1 MNIPFLSLHD
11 VTAKYKDEIHE
22 AVKRVVDS
30 GWYLQGKENEQF
42 EKHYAEYIGTKHCIG
57 CANGLDALIWIFR
70 AYIEL
75 GVMQPGDEVIVP
87 ANTYIATILAITENG
102 LIPVLVEPRQ
112 DTLQIDD
119 SLIEE
124 RITERTK
131 AICIVH
137 LYGRLAYTEKIGELC
152 AKYGLKLIEDNA
164 QAHGCSYR
172 APQSPEGEVVA
183 TTMQE
188 RTGVN
193 MADPAYYPTL
203 KKRAAEMRANP
214 TEAENILW
222 NALSEQKL
230 GYKIRRQH
238 IVSQYILDFAYHD
251 CRLAIELDGGYHNTE
266 DQQYDDA
273 VRTKNL
279 EALGWHVLRFTN
291 DEVYNNLDEVL
302 AKIKSAIESA
312 TATSPTD
319 ASPLGECGA
328 GRLAKRTGSLG
339 DAAGHSFY
347 PGKNLGALGDG
358 GAVTTDD
365 DELAAAIRALA
376 NYGSQKK
383 YVFKYTGRN
392 SRLDEIQAAV
402 LDVKLRHLDEDLKAR
417 QEIADYYYDHIDNP
431 LIELPVRLPHEN
443 NVYHLFPILVK
454 NLPHNPLEGKSSCQE
469 YLGDSTCMG
478 DFLQVHTATSPSGD
492 CGAGLCGADS
502 LRDKLQKYL
511 EDNGVGTVIHYP
523 IPPHLQECYQNSPFR
538 GLGGLPITELLADC
552 ELSLPISPTMTMEEA
567 AEVVRLVNEF
577 KE

>member
-11 VTAKYKDEIHE
+11 VTAKYRDEIHE
-22 AVKRVVDS
+22 AVLRVVDS

-42 EKHYAEYIGTKHCIG
+42 EKHYAEYIGSKHCIG

-70 AYIEL
+70 AYIEM

-87 ANTYIATILAITENG
+87 ANTYIATILAITENN
-102 LIPVLVEPRQ
+102 LVPVLVEPNPE
-112 DTLQIDD
+112 TLQIDD
-119 SLIEE
+119 TLIEE
-124 RITERTK
+124 RITNKTK

-137 LYGRLAYTEKIGELC
+137 LYGRLAYTPKIKSLC
-152 AKYGLKLIEDNA
+152 EKYGLKLIEDNA
-164 QAHGCSYR
+164 QAHGCAYV
-172 APQSPEGEVVA
+172 APQSPEGEVVGTEKA
-183 TTMQE
+183 
-188 RTGVN
+188 GID
-193 MADPAYYPTL
+193 MADPVYYPTL

-222 NALSEQKL
+222 NALSEQKI
-230 GYKIRRQH
+230 GCKFRRQH
-238 IVSQYILDFAYHD
+238 IVSQYILDFAYLD
-251 CRLAIELDGGYHNTE
+251 CRLAIELDGEYHNTE

-291 DEVYNNLDEVL
+291 EEVYNNIEIVL
-302 AKIKSAIESA
+302 SSIKAAIATAIES
-312 TATSPTD
+312 TATSPSGD
-319 ASPLGECGA
+319 CGA
-328 GRLAKRTGSLG
+328 GLLMRTGSLG

-402 LDVKLRHLDEDLKAR
+402 LDVKLRHLDEDIKAR
-417 QEIADYYYDHIDNP
+417 QAIADYYYDHIDNP
-431 LIELPVRLPHEN
+431 LVELPVRLPHEN

-454 NLPHNPLEGKSSCQE
+454 NLPHNPLKGKSSCHA
-469 YLGDSTCMG
+469 Y
-478 DFLQVHTATSPSGD
+478 
-492 CGAGLCGADS
+492 
-502 LRDKLQKYL
+502 LRDRLQAYL
-511 EDNGVGTVIHYP
+511 EKNGVGTVIHYP
-523 IPPHLQECYQNSPFR
+523 IVPHKQECYAHEAWNTPQLS
-538 GLGGLPITELLADC
+538 LPITEMLADC
-552 ELSLPISPTMTMEEA
+552 ELSLPISPTMTMEEV
-567 AEVVRLVNEF
+567 AEVVRLINEF